1 MKITY
6 FRLRGYVNILNGMGM
21 DEIIIPFSEFKN
33 RIVLIS
39 GENGTGKSSLVRAM
53 TPDPDPN
60 ECFRTDVLVDTNTKT
75 QRIIEYPAEKEIRY
89 LDPEDGSEYRILIQ
103 SVVDSSRTKRTNK
116 CYIAKNGEEF
126 NPTGNVTLFKETRD
140 SLMGINSVYL
150 GMSEVSSENRGL
162 VDMIP
167 SERRK
172 YLASYIGSL
181 ETYNEIFKN
190 LSKKVS
196 TCKSYMNTI
205 NSKMHELGNE
215 NELRLSLGQ
224 LESALKAKS
233 NKRDELLK
241 SLAETEATIKLL
253 DPNNETQLLC
263 ESISDNLR
271 TIKNEMEKNQKKLD
285 SLHRSIGKELSYEEC
300 IENINST
307 SNAMSINDS
316 RNMDNRNEINKR
328 ITLNSAME
336 DRLEMER
343 SRLRSLTTETVETN
357 IENVVADLILEIDYF
372 KESLGEDKIKLFESI
387 SINDLYSLRNI
398 LFKFQKDISII
409 EEKAESDQIFIEALD
424 HLYND
429 DEVYTNEL
437 IDINES
443 IVKHNSDILVL
454 ENEIEQTNKNIS
466 ILKTFEDSR
475 PKGCTFD
482 DCPYIAEYIEL
493 KRSGNTE
500 DKLINLTNLY
510 EQTKNEFSELNKQ
523 KELHDKVIRIMSDL
537 RSTIEYLKQGS
548 ELIKLVD
555 KLSYLL
561 DINILKNLL
570 KNHNRFTDFSIV
582 TTMIE
587 DASIY
592 TDYKKAIDQMKS
604 LEGDLKVYRNNKQ
617 MIDSL
622 TESIEKAEKEYEER
636 ATEIKKIQKDYL
648 FTEEINKQLSDKLTL
663 FEQYKETLEEKQ
675 DLENKKQQLKD
686 QFESAKEKIK
696 TVTEKINSINSIKAS
711 ITEVEDSMKPLNE
724 SINKINYSLT
734 NIISYQDEYKTYSE
748 KFEKLTFIRNA
759 CSPGNGMGIQSEFVK
774 HYMNEIILMCNKVLS
789 YMFSG
794 TIQLDIPVIN
804 EKQFSIPFIGPG
816 GINVP
821 DISAGSTAQKCMI
834 GLVLACV
841 SMMKASNKYN
851 IPRFDEVDA
860 GLDPHNRIMFIQV
873 MNQVLDIME
882 SEQCIIISHNT
893 EFDSQNTSRI
903 ICHSTG
909 PEYIY

>member
-21 DEIIIPFSEFKN
+21 DEIVIPFSQFSN
-33 RIVLIS
+33 RIILIS
-39 GENGTGKSSLVRAM
+39 GENGTGKSSLVKAM

-60 ECFRTDVLVDTNTKT
+60 ECFRTDVLVDTVTKLQT
-75 QRIIEYPAEKEIRY
+75 IIEYPAEKEIRY
-89 LDPEDGSEYRILIQ
+89 FDSSDNSEYRILIQ

-116 CYIAKNGEEF
+116 CYISKNGEEF
-126 NPTGNVTLFKETRD
+126 NPTGNVTLFKEVRD

-181 ETYNEIFKN
+181 DTYNDIFKN
-190 LSKKVS
+190 ISKKVS
-196 TCKSYMNTI
+196 TCKSYMNTL
-205 NSKMHELGNE
+205 NAKMHELGNE

-233 NKRDELLK
+233 ETRDNLLK
-241 SLAETEATIKLL
+241 NLAETEATIKLL
-253 DPNNETQLLC
+253 DPNDETRLLC

-271 TIKNEMEKNQKKLD
+271 IIKIDMEKNQRKED
-285 SLHRSIGKELSYEEC
+285 SLHRKLNRNLSYEELVTE
-300 IENINST
+300 IDKTISNISST
-307 SNAMSINDS
+307 DS
-316 RNMDNRNEINKR
+316 RNVEVRTAINENIKIN
-328 ITLNSAME
+328 AAVE
-336 DRLEMER
+336 EQLEAER
-343 SRLRSLTTETVETN
+343 SRLMSLTNGMVESN
-357 IENVVADLILEIDYF
+357 IESVVEDLKLEIDYF
-372 KESLGEDKIKLFESI
+372 KQTLGEDKLKLFENI
-387 SINDLYSLRNI
+387 SINDLYSLRN
-398 LFKFQKDISII
+398 LLNKFQKDISII
-409 EEKAESDQIFIEALD
+409 EERSDSDDIFIEALN
-424 HLYND
+424 HLYF
-429 DEVYTNEL
+429 DEDQYIEEL
-437 IDINES
+437 ANINNQIIKS
-443 IVKHNSDILVL
+443 NSDILVL
-454 ENEIEQTNKNIS
+454 ENEIEQTKKNLD
-466 ILKTFEDSR
+466 ILKSFESSR

-482 DCPYIAEYIEL
+482 DCPYIAEYISL
-493 KRSGNTE
+493 KMNGNSE
-500 DKLINLTNLY
+500 DKLTNLKALL
-510 EQTKNEFSELNKQ
+510 QTNKSEFSNLSKQ
-523 KELHDKVIRIMSDL
+523 KEYRTKVVKVISDL
-537 RSTIEYLKQGS
+537 KPIIEYLKQGYP
-548 ELIKLVD
+548 LIKLVSN
-555 KLSYLL
+555 LAYLM
-561 DINILKNLL
+561 DIDILKDKL

-592 TDYKKAIDQMKS
+592 KDYKKAIEQMNS
-604 LEGDLKVYRNNKQ
+604 LDGDLRVYRNNKL

-622 TESIEKAEKEYEER
+622 TASIEKSESEYNFR
-636 ATEIKKIQKDYL
+636 ADEIKKLQKEHKFNEDI
-648 FTEEINKQLSDKLTL
+648 INQLN
-663 FEQYKETLEEKQ
+663 ETLTTLKEYKAVLDENIELTNRKQ
-675 DLENKKQQLKD
+675 ELKD

-696 TVTEKINSINSIKAS
+696 LVTEKVNSINTIKDS
-711 ITEVEDSMKPLNE
+711 LRDVEESMKPLNE

-734 NIISYQDEYKTYSE
+734 NILSYQQEYKVYSE

-774 HYMNEIILMCNKVLS
+774 HYMNEIILMCNKVLG
-789 YMFSG
+789 YMFNG

-804 EKQFSIPFIGPG
+804 EKQFSIPFVGPG

-841 SMMKASNKYN
+841 SMMKTSTKYN

-860 GLDPHNRIMFIQV
+860 GLDSHNRIMFIEV

-893 EFDSQNTSRI
+893 EFDTQNTNRI
-903 ICHSTG
+903 ICSARG
-909 PEYIY
+909 PRFE